1 MTSNLN
7 FKFLLM
13 AFFAIGCGGS
23 TKQVQQTAQQPVP
36 EWVNSRPI
44 SSAFYIGVG
53 SASKVREPIDFQ
65 NVAKKNAL
73 NDLVSEIRVTVK
85 GETFLNSMEVNR
97 KFTEEFNSS
106 IKTYTNEEIEK
117 FEVVGIWENKT
128 EYWIYYRLSKSEH
141 ARLKKDKK
149 DKALSSAADFY
160 AKAKDAEMTR
170 NVSAAADFYIRG
182 LMEMKNY
189 WDEVNE
195 YNLNGR
201 TVFLDNEIY
210 SDLRNLLNDLQI
222 EPGLSAVELS
232 VKNNFSQTV
241 PLLVSLRGNPVSGVR
256 VTHNYD
262 RGRFVA
268 ERSNV
273 TDATGRIDV
282 LVEKANV
289 NNKENELKYRID
301 YAVLA
306 DNSADRKLV
315 SALLEPFDKK
325 RFAIPIRYVMPSVSV
340 VSVERVGGAVNGR
353 KGLAEA
359 ATGALSQNSF
369 RATVNGSQPDLRIDI
384 ESDAFQGGESK
395 GFHVA
400 FLNFTVSV
408 YNNRLSKEIYRNTF
422 TDIKGVQLSPEAAV
436 NDAYRRASDQLRD
449 EIIPLIIK
457 SIM

>member
-1 MTSNLN
+1 
-7 FKFLLM
+7 
-13 AFFAIGCGGS
+13 
-23 TKQVQQTAQQPVP
+23 
-36 EWVNSRPI
+36 
-44 SSAFYIGVG
+44 
-53 SASKVREPIDFQ
+53 
-65 NVAKKNAL
+65 
-73 NDLVSEIRVTVK
+73 
-85 GETFLNSMEVNR
+85 
-97 KFTEEFNSS
+97 
-106 IKTYTNEEIEK
+106 
-117 FEVVGIWENKT
+117 
-128 EYWIYYRLSKSEH
+128 
-141 ARLKKDKK
+141 
-149 DKALSSAADFY
+149 
-160 AKAKDAEMTR
+160 
-170 NVSAAADFYIRG
+170 
-182 LMEMKNY
+182 
-189 WDEVNE
+189 
-195 YNLNGR
+195 
-201 TVFLDNEIY
+201 
-210 SDLRNLLNDLQI
+210 
-222 EPGLSAVELS
+222 
-232 VKNNFSQTV
+232 
-241 PLLVSLRGNPVSGVR
+241 
-256 VTHNYD
+256 
-262 RGRFVA
+262 
-268 ERSNV
+268 V